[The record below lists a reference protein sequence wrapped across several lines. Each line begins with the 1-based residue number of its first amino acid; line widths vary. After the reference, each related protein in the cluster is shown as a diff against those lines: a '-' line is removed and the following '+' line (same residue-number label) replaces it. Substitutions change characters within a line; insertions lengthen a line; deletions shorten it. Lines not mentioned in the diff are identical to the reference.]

1 MRSRLS
7 AATAVMQVAC
17 LFYCCLV
24 NGLAWATE
32 PNFPEASADKTQA
45 VSSLRTFDALYKT
58 SALGMTLDLKRSL
71 TQEGDTY
78 TLSSRGKNMLI
89 NMNESADFRIVDGAI
104 EGIRFD
110 SKVKSLKTNKRAVR
124 FDQSAGVIDS
134 MKRGDW
140 TQHPW
145 EPGVLDR
152 FSQQQ
157 QLRLTLIGE
166 DEPPET
172 LEFRVVDGPKV
183 SDKRWQRLPDEV
195 IETPLGPISTVKY
208 RAVHT
213 NPDKRA
219 SEIWLAPELDYLMV
233 KTIHVERSSTVK
245 VTIKSLNWLDG
256 A

>member
-1 MRSRLS
+1 MKSEFFPSTLAGLLFCCLISGVAWAAESKLS
-7 AATAVMQVAC
+7 ETPPGKTPAAT
-17 LFYCCLV
+17 
-24 NGLAWATE
+24 
-32 PNFPEASADKTQA
+32 
-45 VSSLRTFDALYKT
+45 SLRTFEALYTT

-71 TQEGDTY
+71 IQGGDTY
-78 TLSSRGKNMLI
+78 TVSSHGKNMLI
-89 NMNESADFRIVDGAI
+89 SMNESADFRIVDGRI

-110 SKVKSLKTNKRAVR
+110 SRVKSLKTNERAVR
-124 FDQSAGVIDS
+124 FDQSGGVIDS

-166 DEPPET
+166 NEPPET

-183 SDKRWQRLPDEV
+183 SDKRWKRLPDEV
-195 IETPLGPISTVKY
+195 IETPLGQISTIKY

>member
-1 MRSRLS
+1 MKSEFLRTTLLGKG
-7 AATAVMQVAC
+7 AG
-17 LFYCCLV
+17 LFFCCLV
-24 NGLAWATE
+24 SGVAWAAE
-32 PNFPEASADKTQA
+32 PKLSKTGA
-45 VSSLRTFDALYKT
+45 VTTLAATSLRTFEALYTT
-58 SALGMTLDLKRSL
+58 SAIGMTLDLKRSL
-71 TQEGDTY
+71 IQEGDTY
-78 TLSSRGKNMLI
+78 TLSSRGKNILI
-89 NMNESADFRIVDGAI
+89 NMNESADFRIVDGKI

-110 SKVKSLKTNKRAVR
+110 SSVKSLKTNKRAVR
-124 FDQSAGVIDS
+124 FDQSSGVIDS

-145 EPGVLDR
+145 EPEVLDR

-172 LEFRVVDGPKV
+172 LGFRVVDGPKV

-195 IETPLGPISTVKY
+195 IETPLGQISTIKY

-245 VTIKSLNWLDG
+245 VTIKSLNWLDET
-256 A
+256 

>member
-1 MRSRLS
+1 MKSGLFPITL
-7 AATAVMQVAC
+7 AEQVVV
-17 LFYCCLV
+17 LFLCCLI
-24 NGLAWATE
+24 NGVAWATE
-32 PNFPEASADKTQA
+32 PLLSETPADKTQA
-45 VSSLRTFDALYKT
+45 APSLRTFEALYKT

-78 TLSSRGKNMLI
+78 TLSSRGSNMLI

-110 SKVKSLKTNKRAVR
+110 SRVKTLKTNKRAVR
-124 FDQSAGVIDS
+124 FNQPAGVIDS
-134 MKRGDW
+134 MKHGDW

-166 DEPPET
+166 AEPPET

-183 SDKRWQRLPDEV
+183 SDKRWLRLPDEV
-195 IETPLGPISTVKY
+195 IDTPLGQINAVKY

-233 KTIHVERSSTVK
+233 KTLHVERSSTVK
-245 VTIKSLNWLDG
+245 VTIKSLDWLDG